1 MNQKTSSSPAR
12 SSNARRGRTCARGVW
27 TVARAAAGK
36 GERDPAAGGGRRGEC
51 GPRPGISCG
60 AKLPALDRR
69 VAWVAAHQTRCVV
82 RTSRTESCARG
93 GTRWRL
99 RERTYALEVQAN
111 SSEGVTL
118 GMGLLEFASG
128 EHRRGVRG
136 KARSERAILVAPRYV
151 DGGRCACGAL
161 GARER
166 EARSEKLQRSATEAG
181 EGERV
186 PGSKAGRLTRPY
198 MVLGP

>member
-12 SSNARRGRTCARGVW
+12 SSNARCERTCARGGW
-27 TVARAAAGK
+27 SVARGAAGK

-60 AKLPALDRR
+60 AKLPGLGRW
-69 VAWVAAHQTRCVV
+69 VAWVAAHQTRRVV

-99 RERTYALEVQAN
+99 RECTYTLEVQAN
-111 SSEGVTL
+111 SSEGVL

-151 DGGRCACGAL
+151 EGGRCACGAS

-166 EARSEKLQRSATEAG
+166 EARSCNGQRSKL
-181 EGERV
+181 R
-186 PGSKAGRLTRPY
+186 KASVSWDLRQA
-198 MVLGP
+198 V